1 MPSALDAIAPR
12 SFEMSGYN
20 RRSDEI
26 IPDKETSDFS
36 LHIWKASH
44 NFDSVLDSL
53 NPSVELDEAL
63 DDYDVRHHLKD
74 KTTRTPFLPCDQI
87 YTV

>member
-12 SFEMSGYN
+12 SFEMSGYD
-20 RRSDEI
+20 RGSDEI
-26 IPDKETSDFS
+26 IPDEDASDFS
-36 LHIWKASH
+36 PHAWKASPS
-44 NFDSVLDSL
+44 FDGVLDSL

-63 DDYDVRHHLKD
+63 DDYDIRHRLKD
-74 KTTRTPFLPCDQI
+74 KTTCAPFLPCDQM